1 VSDTAV
7 AASVATSVA
16 NSVANPPA
24 PAARFDSTG
33 PEHCIQRRPDGI
45 YADPAVLGTTVL
57 AAVDS
62 ILRSGSIL
70 SGIDYPVLIKA
81 LYDSGPALP
90 AGPDGRP
97 VVRIAADIVPF
108 NAQRRS
114 LYRSVKIAGGEAE
127 YCFEPVFLAGPDGE
141 GEIPTRLDLD
151 EFVADMWLKGIR
163 FGLDLAAVRAGIANP
178 SLGRVVVARRLEP
191 EAGID
196 AAVVEVSDDIHRS
209 DAPRQL
215 SNGKLDLMCFQ
226 NRFPQVRG
234 GTRLLQKLPTRV
246 GKPGFELS
254 GIRIEPAA
262 PSDLD
267 FSTYAG
273 DGTSVEKSAAGEF
286 LVAAC
291 TGFLNVDAKTRRIA
305 VGDKIVSRDGVSAK
319 TTGNLQLT
327 GDYEEFGDVQEK
339 RVIEG
344 NGITVHGNVYGD
356 IHSRGG
362 MVRLRATLVGGSAH
376 NKRGDIQVDGVSANA
391 VLQATA
397 GTVTLQRA
405 ENCVVS
411 GTRVRIEHAINCDII
426 ADEVSIGSAEGCAVA
441 ARRISID
448 STATWRDS
456 EMLVYVLSADC
467 ARIDEVIEQVGARLA
482 QFDIAVAG
490 HKTELAHLCAQPAVR
505 KYLEIAGRVRSGEM
519 SLTPAQAQQFKQ
531 MGQAVGPE
539 LQKIGEVSAARKA
552 VEAEQA
558 EGRALLARFTA
569 QRAER
574 AAGSEVVVRLL
585 QGDTQVRLLPFD
597 PDGACFYNLPPRE
610 IKARLRGNGGTV
622 LHAAASG
629 SFSWPGSAPAT
640 LS

>member
-7 AASVATSVA
+7 IPELAA
-16 NSVANPPA
+16 PA

-33 PEHCIQRRPDGI
+33 PAHAIGQRPDGV

-57 AAVDS
+57 AAVDG
-62 ILRSGSIL
+62 IFRSGSVL
-70 SGIDYPVLIKA
+70 RGIDYPVLIKA
-81 LYDSGPALP
+81 LYGTGPALP
-90 AGPDGRP
+90 NGPDGQP

-108 NAQRRS
+108 NVQRRS

-127 YCFEPVFLAGPDGE
+127 YCFEPVFLAGPGGAGE
-141 GEIPTRLDLD
+141 MATGLDLD

-163 FGLDLAAVRAGIANP
+163 FGIDLASVRAGIANP
-178 SLGRVVVARRLEP
+178 SIGRVVVARRLEP

-226 NRFPQVRG
+226 NRFPQVQG
-234 GTRLLQKLPTRV
+234 GTRLLQKLPSRP

-254 GIRIEPAA
+254 GIRIEPALPA
-262 PSDLD
+262 DLD
-267 FSTYAG
+267 FSGYAG
-273 DGTSVEKSAAGEF
+273 EGTGIDRGAAGDF
-286 LVAAC
+286 LVATR
-291 TGFLNVDAKTRRIA
+291 TGFLNADPKTRRIA

-339 RVIEG
+339 RIIEG
-344 NGITVHGNVYGD
+344 NGITVHGNVYGE

-362 MVRLRATLVGGSAH
+362 MVRLRATLVGGSVH
-376 NKRGDIQVDGVSANA
+376 NKRGDVQVDGVTSNA
-391 VLQATA
+391 VLQALV

-411 GTRVRIEHAINCDII
+411 GTRVCIAQAVNCEII
-426 ADEVSIGSAEGCAVA
+426 ADDIVIGSAEGCAVA
-441 ARRISID
+441 GRRIAIEGSAPWHD
-448 STATWRDS
+448 SD
-456 EMLVYVLSADC
+456 MLVYALAPDC
-467 ARIDEVIEQVGARLA
+467 GRIDQVLEQVGARLA
-482 QFDIAVAG
+482 QFEAACARHKAV
-490 HKTELAHLCAQPAVR
+490 LAQLCAEPGVR

-519 SLTPAQAQQFKQ
+519 TLTSDQSRQFKQ
-531 MGQAVGPE
+531 MGQAVGPA

-569 QRAER
+569 QRRER
-574 AAGSEVVVRLL
+574 SAGSAVKLGMV
-585 QGDTQVRLLPFD
+585 QGETQVRLLPFD
-597 PDGACFYNLPPRE
+597 PDGAPFYDLPARE
-610 IKARLRGNGGTV
+610 IKARLRGNAGTA
-622 LHAAASG
+622 LHAASSG
-629 SFSWPGSAPAT
+629 SYEWSGADSA
-640 LS
+640 

>member
-1 VSDTAV
+1 MSDTAV
-7 AASVATSVA
+7 ASA
-16 NSVANPPA
+16 VANPSA
-24 PAARFDSTG
+24 PAARFDATG

-90 AGPDGRP
+90 AGPDGRAL
-97 VVRIAADIVPF
+97 VRLANDIVPF
-108 NAQRRS
+108 NAQRRG
-114 LYRSVKIAGGEAE
+114 LYRSVKIADGEAE
-127 YCFEPVFLAGPDGE
+127 YCFEPVFLAGPGGE
-141 GEIPTRLDLD
+141 GEIQTRLDLD

-163 FGLDLAAVRAGIANP
+163 FGIDLASVRAGIDNR

-191 EAGID
+191 EPGLD
-196 AAVVEVSDDIHRS
+196 ATVVEVSDDIHRS

-215 SNGKLDLMCFQ
+215 SNGKLDLMSFQ
-226 NRFPQVRG
+226 NRFPQVQG
-234 GTRLLQKLPTRV
+234 GTRLLQKLPTKV
-246 GKPGFELS
+246 GQPGFELS

-262 PSDLD
+262 PRDLD
-267 FSTYAG
+267 FSSYAG
-273 DGTSVEKSAAGEF
+273 EGTSIEKSSAGEY
-286 LVAAC
+286 LVAAR
-291 TGFLNVDAKTRRIA
+291 TGFLNVDPKTRRIA

-344 NGITVHGNVYGD
+344 NGITVHGNVYGE

-362 MVRLRATLVGGSAH
+362 MVRLRANLVGGSAH
-376 NKRGDIQVDGVSANA
+376 NKRGDIQVDGVTANA

-411 GTRVRIEHAINCDII
+411 GTWVRIEHAINCEII
-426 ADEVSIGSAEGCAVA
+426 ADEASLGSAEGCAVA
-441 ARRISID
+441 ARRVSID
-448 STATWRDS
+448 STAPWRDS
-456 EMLVYVLSADC
+456 EMLVYVLTADC
-467 ARIDEVIEQVGARLA
+467 GRIDEVLEQIGARLA
-482 QFDIAVAG
+482 QFAASVAR
-490 HKTELAHLCAQPAVR
+490 HKADLAQLCAQPGVR

-531 MGQAVGPE
+531 MGQAVGPA

-552 VEAEQA
+552 VEAEQL
-558 EGRALLARFTA
+558 EGQALLARFTG

-574 AAGSEVVVRLL
+574 AAGSEVRLRLL
-585 QGDTQVRLLPFD
+585 QGETQVRLLPFD
-597 PDGACFYNLPPRE
+597 PDGACFYDLSARD
-610 IKARLRGNGGTV
+610 IKARLRGNGGSA
-622 LHAAASG
+622 LHAAAAG
-629 SFSWPGSAPAT
+629 SYVWGGTAASPT
-640 LS
+640 

>member
-1 VSDTAV
+1 VSVTAV
-7 AASVATSVA
+7 ATPAA
-16 NSVANPPA
+16 PP
-24 PAARFDSTG
+24 ARFDSAG

-62 ILRSGSIL
+62 ILRSGSVL

-81 LYDSGPALP
+81 IYDSGPALP
-90 AGPDGRP
+90 TGPDGRP
-97 VVRIAADIVPF
+97 VVRIAGDIVPF

-127 YCFEPVFLAGPDGE
+127 YCFEPVFLAGPGGE
-141 GEIPTRLDLD
+141 GEIPTGLDFD
-151 EFVADMWLKGIR
+151 EFVADMWTKGIR
-163 FGLDLAAVRAGIANP
+163 FGIDIAGVRAGIANP
-178 SLGRVVVARRLEP
+178 SLGRVVVARRLDP
-191 EAGID
+191 EAGLD
-196 AAVVEVSDDIHRS
+196 ATVVEVSDDIHRS

-226 NRFPQVRG
+226 NRFPQVQG
-234 GTRLLQKLPTRV
+234 GTRLLQKLPSKV

-262 PSDLD
+262 PRDLE

-273 DGTSVEKSAAGEF
+273 EGTSIEKSAAGEF
-286 LVAAC
+286 LVAAR
-291 TGFLNVDAKTRRIA
+291 TGFLNVDPKTHQIA
-305 VGDKIVSRDGVSAK
+305 VGDKIVSRDGVSAR

-362 MVRLRATLVGGSAH
+362 MVRLRATLVGGSVH
-376 NKRGDIQVDGVSANA
+376 NKHGDIQVDGVTANA
-391 VLQATA
+391 ILQATA

-405 ENCVVS
+405 ENCVIS
-411 GTRVRIEHAINCDII
+411 GTRVRIEHAINCEIM
-426 ADEVSIGSAEGCAVA
+426 ADEISIGNAEGCALA

-448 STATWRDS
+448 STAPWRES
-456 EMLVYVLSADC
+456 EMLVYVLC
-467 ARIDEVIEQVGARLA
+467 AECGRIDEVLDQIGARLA
-482 QFDIAVAG
+482 QFDAAATR
-490 HKTELAHLCAQPAVR
+490 HKLELAHLCAQPEVR

-531 MGQAVGPE
+531 MGQVVGPE

-552 VEAEQA
+552 VEAEHA
-558 EGRALLARFTA
+558 EGKALLERFTA
-569 QRAER
+569 QRTER
-574 AAGSEVVVRLL
+574 AAGSEVSLRLL
-585 QGDTQVRLLPFD
+585 QGDTQVRQLSFD
-597 PDGACFYNLPPRE
+597 PDGACFYDLPARE
-610 IKARLRGNGGTV
+610 IKSRLRGNEGTP

-629 SFSWPGSAPAT
+629 SYAWGGAAAALP
-640 LS
+640 

>member
-1 VSDTAV
+1 VSDTALATDV
-7 AASVATSVA
+7 AI
-16 NSVANPPA
+16 PA
-24 PAARFDSTG
+24 PAARFGSTG
-33 PEHCIQRRPDGI
+33 PEHCIQHRADGV

-62 ILRSGSIL
+62 IFRLGNVLR
-70 SGIDYPVLIKA
+70 GIDYPVLIKA
-81 LYDSGPALP
+81 LYGSGPALP
-90 AGPDGRP
+90 VGADGQP
-97 VVRIAADIVPF
+97 LVRIAADIVPF
-108 NAQRRS
+108 NAQRRG

-141 GEIPTRLDLD
+141 GEVATRLDLD

-163 FGLDLAAVRAGIANP
+163 FGIDLASVRAGIATP
-178 SLGRVVVARRLEP
+178 GIGRVVVARRLEP

-196 AAVVEVSDDIHRS
+196 AVVVEVSDDIHRS

-234 GTRLLQKLPTRV
+234 GTRMLQKLPTRP

-254 GIRIEPAA
+254 GIRIEAALPA
-262 PSDLD
+262 DLD
-267 FSTYAG
+267 FARYAG
-273 DGTSVEKSAAGEF
+273 EGTRIERSVDGDF
-286 LVAAC
+286 LVAAR
-291 TGFLNVDAKTRRIA
+291 TGFLNADPKTHSIA

-339 RVIEG
+339 RIVEG
-344 NGITVHGNVYGD
+344 NGITVHGNVYGE

-362 MVRLRATLVGGSAH
+362 MVRLRSTLVGGSVH
-376 NKRGDIQVDGVSANA
+376 NKRGDIQVDGVTSNA
-391 VLQATA
+391 ILQALV

-411 GTRVRIEHAINCDII
+411 GTRVCIAQAVNCEII
-426 ADEVSIGSAEGCAVA
+426 ADEVAIGSAEGCAVA
-441 ARRISID
+441 GRRVAID
-448 STATWRDS
+448 GTAPWHDS
-456 EMLVYVLSADC
+456 DMLVYAMAADC
-467 ARIDEVIEQVGARLA
+467 GRIDEVLAQIGARLEQFEAACARHKAALA
-482 QFDIAVAG
+482 Q
-490 HKTELAHLCAQPAVR
+490 LCAEPGVR

-519 SLTPAQAQQFKQ
+519 TLTSDQSRQFKQ
-531 MGQAVGPE
+531 MGQAVGPA

-569 QRAER
+569 QRRER
-574 AAGSEVVVRLL
+574 SAGSAVKLGLL
-585 QGDTQVRLLPFD
+585 QGDTTVRLLPFD
-597 PDGACFYNLPPRE
+597 PDGAPFYDLPARE
-610 IKARLRGNGGTV
+610 IKARLRGNAGTA
-622 LHAAASG
+622 LHAASSG
-629 SFSWPGSAPAT
+629 SYEWGGTGPA
-640 LS
+640 